1 MIPFFLQHAASDKLG
16 KEKQVSG
23 LFFLL
28 FKEEL
33 PWAVEGVLVVPEP
46 DFEKPLFSSS
56 VTNEVQ

>member
-1 MIPFFLQHAASDKLG
+1 MITFFLQHAASDKLG
-16 KEKQVSG
+16 TEKQVTG
-23 LFFLL
+23 LFL